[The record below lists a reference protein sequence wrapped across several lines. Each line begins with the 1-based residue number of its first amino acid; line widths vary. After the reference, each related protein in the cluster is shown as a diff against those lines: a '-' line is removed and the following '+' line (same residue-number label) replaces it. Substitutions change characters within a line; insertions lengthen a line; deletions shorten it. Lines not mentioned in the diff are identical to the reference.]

1 MNKHE
6 WKGAE
11 GKNFL
16 PNKKSPSALEGNY
29 IFCQCPGRISLFFE
43 KEHQNKTDRYLRS
56 KYTEKERSIF
66 KQKKK
71 NKKKTRGQNK
81 L

>member
-1 MNKHE
+1 MNAKE
-6 WKGAE
+6 LKVKTFYRT
-11 GKNFL
+11 KN
-16 PNKKSPSALEGNY
+16 SPSALEGNY

-56 KYTEKERSIF
+56 KYTEKERSAF
-66 KQKKK
+66 KQ
-71 NKKKTRGQNK
+71 KKKTRGQNK